1 MINVR
6 LRVVLLTLLLAGVYG
21 CASDNR
27 PDPKQTVKDLFTAM
41 RNSDS
46 TYITQHVDFVRAAG
60 TLGEDL
66 MTDSSA
72 PVVDPSMG
80 LLAAMTGD
88 GKLRARWLENQI
100 VLGGA
105 TVSGDTA
112 WVEVSFIDRLTR
124 VQYYNKMR
132 LDFRTDHWV
141 INAFKTLQ

>member
-1 MINVR
+1 MIILR
-6 LRVVLLTLLLAGVYG
+6 LRAVLLTFLLAGVYG
-21 CASDNR
+21 CASDHR

-46 TYITQHVDFVRAAG
+46 TYISQHVDFVRAAG

-66 MTDSSA
+66 MTDSTLPA
-72 PVVDPSMG
+72 GDPSMG

-88 GKLRARWLENQI
+88 GKLRTRWLENQI
-100 VLGGA
+100 VLGAA
-105 TVSGDTA
+105 TVSSDTA

-132 LDFRTDHWV
+132 LDFRSDRWV
-141 INAFKTLQ
+141 VNAFKTLQ

>member
-1 MINVR
+1 MIILR
-6 LRVVLLTLLLAGVYG
+6 PRVVLLTFLLAGVCG

-46 TYITQHVDFVRAAG
+46 TYITQHVDFDRAAG

-66 MTDSSA
+66 MTDSA
-72 PVVDPSMG
+72 VPAGDPSLG
-80 LLAAMTGD
+80 LLTAMTGE
-88 GKLRARWLENQI
+88 GKLRTRWLENQI
-100 VLGGA
+100 VLGGS
-105 TVSGDTA
+105 TVRGDTA

-132 LDFRTDHWV
+132 LDYRSDRWV